1 VESLAPIVIAKAKV
15 LCALAV
21 IENGYEETAM
31 IRGSLPQEIVPKERG
46 LLRKAKELAP
56 KLPFDQIDVLIVDEI
71 GKNISGAG
79 MDTNVIGRFM
89 NIVAREPD
97 RPKIKRIYIRD
108 LTPESVGN
116 ASGIGLADFTHRRI
130 VDRMDVR
137 VTNTNCLTAVNPEKA
152 RIPIICE
159 TDAEALELC
168 FGTIG
173 LTPAEKARVMRI
185 RNTLHIGEVDV
196 SESLWRE
203 ASGRDDITT
212 LSGPARLE
220 LDASGELQPML
231 ALGAAAAAH

>member
-1 VESLAPIVIAKAKV
+1 VGRQV
-15 LCALAV
+15 LKSGKILGGLAV
-21 IENGYEETAM
+21 LEDAHHNTAKLDAVPVEIMEQREEEN
-31 IRGSLPQEIVPKERG
+31 
-46 LLRKAKELAP
+46 LALVKSWMARIP
-56 KLPFDQIDVLIVDEI
+56 CDLDILILDEI